1 MKHYLLFTIWL
12 LLSIYASAQTAPVA
26 NSDVA
31 ITNEDTPVTFNV
43 TTNDIDINV
52 STVDFDPSTAGIQ
65 NTFTVSGEGTYLF
78 NILGDVTFTPVAN
91 YNGIATPVNYTVND
105 LPGTTLITS
114 TISITVTSVN
124 DVPSFIKGSD
134 QTVCENNGV
143 QTVSNW
149 ATALSAGPPD
159 ESSQILSF
167 TATNDNNALFS
178 VQPIIDA
185 TGKLTY
191 TPASNQSGSAT
202 ITVHI
207 NDNGGVYNDGVDKSA
222 DQTFVITI
230 NPLPTTFNVTG
241 GGSYCSGG
249 SGVAIGLS
257 GSQTDVTYQ
266 LYSVSTPVGSPV
278 AGTGSV
284 LSFGNQTTA
293 GTNYNVIATNTT
305 TTCIQNMSGS
315 ATVTI
320 NPLPTTFTVTGGG
333 FYCSGGSGV
342 AIGLSGSETSV
353 SYQLYSAS
361 TPVGSLVAGTGSA
374 LSFGNQTTAGTNY
387 TVIATNTTTTCIQNM
402 SGSATVTI
410 NPLPT
415 IYSVTGGG
423 SYCSGGSGVTI
434 GLSGSET
441 SVSYQ
446 LYSASTPVGSLV
458 AGTGSALSFGNQTTA
473 GANYTVIATNTT
485 TTCIQNMSGSVT
497 ITINPL
503 PTIYTVTGGGFYC
516 SGGSGVAIGLS
527 GSETSVS
534 YQLYSAST
542 PVGSLVAGTGSALSF
557 GNQTTA
563 GTNYT
568 VIATN
573 TTTTCIQNMSGSA
586 TVTINPLPTIY
597 SVTGGGSYCSGGSGV
612 TIGLSGSETSVSYQL
627 YSASTP
633 VGSLV
638 AGTGSALS
646 FGNQTTAGANYTVI
660 ATNTT
665 TTCTQNMSGSAIVTI
680 NALPTTFTVTGGGSY
695 CSGGS
700 GVAIGLSGSET
711 SVSYQ
716 LYSASSPVGS
726 PVAGT
731 GSVLSFGNQTTA
743 GTNYTVIATN
753 TTTTCTQNM
762 SGSAIV
768 TINALPTTFTVTGG
782 GSYCSGGSG
791 VAIGLSGSQSGVTY
805 QLYSASTP
813 VGSPVSGTGS
823 ALSFG
828 NQTTA
833 GTNYTVI
840 ATNTTTTC
848 IQNMSGSATVT
859 INPLPTIYSVTGGGS
874 YCSGGSGVTIGLSG
888 SETSV
893 SYQLYSASSP
903 VGSPVSG
910 TGSVLSFGN
919 QTTAGTNYTV
929 IATNTTTT
937 CTQNMSGSAI
947 VTINALPT
955 TFTVNGGGSYCS
967 GGSGVAIGLSG
978 SQSGVTYQLYSASTP
993 VGSPVAGTGSVLS
1006 FGNQTTAGTN
1016 YTVIATNTTTTC
1028 TQNMNGSVTVTINPL
1043 PTTFTVTGGGSYCS
1057 GGSGVAIGLSG
1068 SQTGVSYQLYSASTP
1083 VGLPVSGTGS
1093 ALSFGNQ
1100 TTAGAN
1106 YNVIATNAT
1115 TTCTQNMSGSATVT
1129 INTLPINP
1137 TVSTSTPSNVCP
1149 LKTVDLTSLL
1159 TSTTP
1164 SGGGILFKTTNNPLG
1179 LSITDPTKAGA
1190 GTYFIFYQNS
1200 SGCYS
1205 PSTAVTVAVNNCP
1218 PIANSAMNATIP
1230 STAGATAIYALTAT
1244 DDDGTIAGYTVLTL
1258 PLHGIL
1264 YVGGVVMTAGQVL
1277 TPIQVASLTY
1287 DPNGSFIGNDTF
1299 TFTAKDNN
1307 TAVSNIGIFTIPVG
1321 NNPPVAN
1328 NATNATIPST
1338 AGVTATTALT
1348 ATDSDGSIASYTVL
1362 TLPSHGTL
1370 SIGGTAITAGQILTL
1385 IQATTL
1391 AYDPNGVFTGND
1403 TFTFTATDN
1412 SGATD
1417 PSPATITIPVGNN
1430 PPVANSA
1437 TNVTILST
1445 AGTTALSAL
1454 SGTDSDGT
1462 IAGYTILTLPS
1473 HGTLYVGGVMATTVQ
1488 ALTLFQATTLTYDP
1502 NGTFTGND
1510 SFTFTTT
1517 DNNGGVSS
1525 PATITIPIANNPPVA
1540 NSGTNATIPSTA
1552 GATAISALTATD
1564 SDGTISGYTVLT
1576 LPLHG
1581 ILYVN
1586 GILMSAGQVLTPIQ
1600 VASLTYDPNGS
1611 FIGNDSFTF
1620 TAKDN
1625 NNAVSN
1631 IGIFTIP
1638 VGNNPPVA
1646 NNATNAIIPSTAGAT
1661 VISALTATD
1670 SDGSIASYTVLTLPS
1685 HGTLSVGGTAIT
1697 AGQILT
1703 LIQATAL
1710 TYDPNGTFTGNDTF
1724 TFTATDNS
1732 GATDPS
1738 PATITIPVGN
1748 NLPVANNATNVTIP
1762 STAGATAL
1770 SALSGTDSD
1779 GTIAG
1784 YTILTLPSHGTLYV
1798 GGVMATTVQVLTL
1811 FQATTLTYDPNGSF
1825 TGNDSFTFT
1834 ATDNNGGVSSPAT
1847 ITIPIGNNPPVAN
1860 SATNTTIPSTAGATA
1875 ISVLTATD
1883 SDGTISGY
1891 TVLTLPLH
1899 GILYVNG
1906 IVMTAGQILT
1916 AVQVASLTYDPN
1928 GSFIGNDSFTFTA
1941 KDNNNAVSNIGIFT
1955 IPVGNNPPVAN
1966 NATNATIAST
1976 VDATAIS
1983 ALTAADSDGTIA
1995 SYTVLTLPS
2004 HGTLSVGG
2012 TAITAGQILTLAQA
2026 SALTYDPDGSFI
2038 GNDSFTF
2045 LATDNNNSVSNTA
2058 TISIPVGN
2066 NPPVANSA
2074 TNPTIPSTA
2083 GATTLA
2089 ALTAT
2094 DTDGSIV
2101 SYTILTLPSHGIL
2114 SLAGIAITMGQVL
2127 TPIQASVITYLP
2139 NGTHTGNDS
2148 FIFTATDNSGTI
2160 DTTPATITI
2169 PVGNTPPV
2177 ANPDVVTTNEDTSVS
2192 FNITT
2197 NDTDT
2202 DGTID
2207 VSTVDLNPL
2216 SAGRQTTFTV
2226 SEQGSYV
2233 VDNLGV
2239 VTFTP
2244 FANYN
2249 GTAIP
2254 VNYTVNDNLGAI
2266 SNISTISV
2274 TVTPINDPPVA
2285 TPDTKTTAEN
2295 NAVTLNVTT
2304 NDTDIDGTVD
2314 VATVDLNPSIT
2325 GRQTTFT
2332 VSGQGTYT
2340 VNNLGVVTFTPVA
2353 NYNGNATP
2361 IGYTVNDNNGAVSNT
2376 STITITVTALNA
2388 APVPVDDNA
2397 TTTQNVNVKISV
2409 LDNDSFGINGSS
2421 TGTISA
2427 TNGSHGTVLVDNG
2440 GTPDNPTDDKIIYA
2454 PNSGYIGSDTFT
2466 YTICNSKG
2474 SCSTANVTVTIHP
2487 LSGIFI
2493 INMSSTKPV
2502 MNRDGVTFSW
2512 AYIITLNNKQS
2523 QLVDSIRIVDDL
2535 NKAFE
2540 VSPKPTFTVTKVSVS
2555 GNTLNVNN
2563 AYNGVTDINLL
2574 SGRSY
2579 LNANTKDS
2587 IIIEVN
2593 VNPAGYAG
2601 QLLNKAYLDGLTAV
2615 GKIKD
2620 APSDD
2625 VNLPGAFDETI
2636 TTLKGVDLIIPEGFT
2651 PNIDGYNDNFV
2662 IVHSDLVKLKLSI
2675 FNRWGSQVYSSTDY
2689 KNNWDGKGS
2698 GGNDLPTGTYFL
2710 EIFVIEVSTGNIIES
2725 EIRSITLIR

>member
-1 MKHYLLFTIWL
+1 M
-12 LLSIYASAQTAPVA
+12 
-26 NSDVA
+26 
-31 ITNEDTPVTFNV
+31 
-43 TTNDIDINV
+43 
-52 STVDFDPSTAGIQ
+52 
-65 NTFTVSGEGTYLF
+65 
-78 NILGDVTFTPVAN
+78 
-91 YNGIATPVNYTVND
+91 
-105 LPGTTLITS
+105 
-114 TISITVTSVN
+114 
-124 DVPSFIKGSD
+124 
-134 QTVCENNGV
+134 
-143 QTVSNW
+143 
-149 ATALSAGPPD
+149 
-159 ESSQILSF
+159 
-167 TATNDNNALFS
+167 
-178 VQPIIDA
+178 
-185 TGKLTY
+185 
-191 TPASNQSGSAT
+191 
-202 ITVHI
+202 
-207 NDNGGVYNDGVDKSA
+207 DNGGVDKSA

-230 NPLPTTFNVTG
+230 NPLPTIFNVTG

-249 SGVAIGLS
+249 SGVAIGL
-257 GSQTDVTYQ
+257 
-266 LYSVSTPVGSPV
+266 
-278 AGTGSV
+278 
-284 LSFGNQTTA
+284 F
-293 GTNYNVIATNTT
+293 
-305 TTCIQNMSGS
+305 
-315 ATVTI
+315 
-320 NPLPTTFTVTGGG
+320 
-333 FYCSGGSGV
+333 
-342 AIGLSGSETSV
+342 
-353 SYQLYSAS
+353 
-361 TPVGSLVAGTGSA
+361 
-374 LSFGNQTTAGTNY
+374 
-387 TVIATNTTTTCIQNM
+387 
-402 SGSATVTI
+402 
-410 NPLPT
+410 
-415 IYSVTGGG
+415 
-423 SYCSGGSGVTI
+423 
-434 GLSGSET
+434 
-441 SVSYQ
+441 
-446 LYSASTPVGSLV
+446 
-458 AGTGSALSFGNQTTA
+458 
-473 GANYTVIATNTT
+473 
-485 TTCIQNMSGSVT
+485 
-497 ITINPL
+497 
-503 PTIYTVTGGGFYC
+503 
-516 SGGSGVAIGLS
+516 
-527 GSETSVS
+527 
-534 YQLYSAST
+534 
-542 PVGSLVAGTGSALSF
+542 
-557 GNQTTA
+557 
-563 GTNYT
+563 
-568 VIATN
+568 
-573 TTTTCIQNMSGSA
+573 
-586 TVTINPLPTIY
+586 
-597 SVTGGGSYCSGGSGV
+597 
-612 TIGLSGSETSVSYQL
+612 
-627 YSASTP
+627 
-633 VGSLV
+633 
-638 AGTGSALS
+638 
-646 FGNQTTAGANYTVI
+646 
-660 ATNTT
+660 
-665 TTCTQNMSGSAIVTI
+665 
-680 NALPTTFTVTGGGSY
+680 
-695 CSGGS
+695 
-700 GVAIGLSGSET
+700 
-711 SVSYQ
+711 
-716 LYSASSPVGS
+716 
-726 PVAGT
+726 
-731 GSVLSFGNQTTA
+731 
-743 GTNYTVIATN
+743 
-753 TTTTCTQNM
+753 
-762 SGSAIV
+762 
-768 TINALPTTFTVTGG
+768 
-782 GSYCSGGSG
+782 
-791 VAIGLSGSQSGVTY
+791 GSQSGVT
-805 QLYSASTP
+805 
-813 VGSPVSGTGS
+813 
-823 ALSFG
+823 
-828 NQTTA
+828 
-833 GTNYTVI
+833 
-840 ATNTTTTC
+840 
-848 IQNMSGSATVT
+848 
-859 INPLPTIYSVTGGGS
+859 
-874 YCSGGSGVTIGLSG
+874 
-888 SETSV
+888 
-893 SYQLYSASSP
+893 YQLYSASSP

-1230 STAGATAIYALTAT
+1230 STAGATAIFALTAT

-1328 NATNATIPST
+1328 NATNATI
-1338 AGVTATTALT
+1338 
-1348 ATDSDGSIASYTVL
+1348 
-1362 TLPSHGTL
+1362 
-1370 SIGGTAITAGQILTL
+1370 
-1385 IQATTL
+1385 
-1391 AYDPNGVFTGND
+1391 
-1403 TFTFTATDN
+1403 
-1412 SGATD
+1412 
-1417 PSPATITIPVGNN
+1417 
-1430 PPVANSA
+1430 
-1437 TNVTILST
+1437 
-1445 AGTTALSAL
+1445 
-1454 SGTDSDGT
+1454 
-1462 IAGYTILTLPS
+1462 
-1473 HGTLYVGGVMATTVQ
+1473 
-1488 ALTLFQATTLTYDP
+1488 
-1502 NGTFTGND
+1502 
-1510 SFTFTTT
+1510 
-1517 DNNGGVSS
+1517 
-1525 PATITIPIANNPPVA
+1525 
-1540 NSGTNATIPSTA
+1540 
-1552 GATAISALTATD
+1552 
-1564 SDGTISGYTVLT
+1564 
-1576 LPLHG
+1576 
-1581 ILYVN
+1581 
-1586 GILMSAGQVLTPIQ
+1586 
-1600 VASLTYDPNGS
+1600 
-1611 FIGNDSFTF
+1611 
-1620 TAKDN
+1620 
-1625 NNAVSN
+1625 
-1631 IGIFTIP
+1631 
-1638 VGNNPPVA
+1638 
-1646 NNATNAIIPSTAGAT
+1646 
-1661 VISALTATD
+1661 
-1670 SDGSIASYTVLTLPS
+1670 
-1685 HGTLSVGGTAIT
+1685 
-1697 AGQILT
+1697 
-1703 LIQATAL
+1703 
-1710 TYDPNGTFTGNDTF
+1710 
-1724 TFTATDNS
+1724 
-1732 GATDPS
+1732 
-1738 PATITIPVGN
+1738 
-1748 NLPVANNATNVTIP
+1748 
-1762 STAGATAL
+1762 
-1770 SALSGTDSD
+1770 
-1779 GTIAG
+1779 
-1784 YTILTLPSHGTLYV
+1784 
-1798 GGVMATTVQVLTL
+1798 
-1811 FQATTLTYDPNGSF
+1811 
-1825 TGNDSFTFT
+1825 
-1834 ATDNNGGVSSPAT
+1834 
-1847 ITIPIGNNPPVAN
+1847 
-1860 SATNTTIPSTAGATA
+1860 
-1875 ISVLTATD
+1875 
-1883 SDGTISGY
+1883 
-1891 TVLTLPLH
+1891 
-1899 GILYVNG
+1899 
-1906 IVMTAGQILT
+1906 
-1916 AVQVASLTYDPN
+1916 
-1928 GSFIGNDSFTFTA
+1928 
-1941 KDNNNAVSNIGIFT
+1941 
-1955 IPVGNNPPVAN
+1955 
-1966 NATNATIAST
+1966 AST

-1983 ALTAADSDGTIA
+1983 ALTAADSDGSIA

-2026 SALTYDPDGSFI
+2026 SALAYDPDGSFI

-2066 NPPVANSA
+2066 NPPVANST

-2114 SLAGIAITMGQVL
+2114 YLAGIAITMGQVL

-2169 PVGNTPPV
+2169 PVGNNPPV
-2177 ANPDVVTTNEDTSVS
+2177 ANPDVLTTNEDTSVS

-2216 SAGRQTTFTV
+2216 SAGRQMTFTV

-2244 FANYN
+2244 FVNYN

-2421 TGTISA
+2421 TGAISA

-2555 GNTLNVNN
+2555 GNTLNVNS

-2651 PNIDGYNDNFV
+2651 PNMDGYNDNFV

-2710 EIFVIEVSTGNIIES
+2710 EISVIEVSTGNIIES